1 MSWAKFQR
9 LYALR
14 PMALWAFTNITD
26 DSKVQDSTRLGFMPD
41 PMDSE
46 LLTIRDSSS
55 QFRENRQR
63 GRLFPRLSAD
73 MKLPEEPE
81 CG

>member
-1 MSWAKFQR
+1 
-9 LYALR
+9 
-14 PMALWAFTNITD
+14 
-26 DSKVQDSTRLGFMPD
+26 MPD